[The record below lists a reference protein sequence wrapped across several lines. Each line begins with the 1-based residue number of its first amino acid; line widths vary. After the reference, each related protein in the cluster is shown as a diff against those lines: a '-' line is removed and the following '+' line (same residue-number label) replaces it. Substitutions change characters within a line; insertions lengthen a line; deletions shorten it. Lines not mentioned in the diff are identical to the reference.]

1 MISLLCGIRRAS
13 QVVLVV
19 EDPPANTRQKLDVR
33 QKLERPYRLIYLQN
47 RNRDTDIENGH
58 MYTSGGNEGWNEL
71 GEWDGHLYITMYKTD
86 N

>member
-1 MISLLCGIRRAS
+1 MISLICGIRRAS

-47 RNRDTDIENGH
+47 RNKLTDLKN
-58 MYTSGGNEGWNEL
+58 
-71 GEWDGHLYITMYKTD
+71 
-86 N
+86 

>member
-1 MISLLCGIRRAS
+1 MVI
-13 QVVLVV
+13 VV
-19 EDPPANTRQKLDVR
+19 EDPPANARQKLDVR

-47 RNRDTDIENGH
+47 RNRDMDIENGH